1 MARVTPRPSW
11 DDFEAHEVSSQI
23 PAESWAPRV
32 TRGVVRQVLVA
43 QVQRSHRRQVQRVL
57 ETGCGQAG
65 SRFMRNSLEFRFQLD
80 ASHPASRFQTG
91 SRPFQAPRISLL
103 VSVRLTGFGSG

>member
-1 MARVTPRPSW
+1 MAVSTLQEQLGGARVTPRPSW
-11 DDFEAHEVSSQI
+11 GYSGMHQVSSY
-23 PAESWAPRV
+23 WAPRI
-32 TRGVVRQVLVA
+32 TRGAVRQVLVA

-80 ASHPASRFQTG
+80 ASHPARRF
-91 SRPFQAPRISLL
+91 
-103 VSVRLTGFGSG
+103 